1 MSSPLCR
8 HCGLKA
14 VNRPKGLCWT
24 CYYRPGVAALYPSTS
39 VFARRGH
46 ANGCHQPAPPAR
58 PTDAEPG
65 SEDKLAVLESR
76 AARGEG
82 LWHPRDTVYS
92 APVPWALP
100 RTKHFG
106 VAVEMDKV
114 DGETDPTFTTGGRGD
129 V

>member
-46 ANGCHQPAPPAR
+46 ANGFHQPAPPAR

-65 SEDKLAVLESR
+65 SEAKLTVLESR

-82 LWHPRDTVYS
+82 LWHQGD
-92 APVPWALP
+92 PVLGPVRLSWLP
-100 RTKHFG
+100 P
-106 VAVEMDKV
+106 KV
-114 DGETDPTFTTGGRGD
+114 PVWLGGRLRNIVDDCPDEGGPGYA
-129 V
+129 